1 VTQRSALSQSA
12 PISWRAVAERFSS
25 LLLAL
30 AAIGLLIAG
39 RIDPAMLESTR
50 TRTDDAMTPVL
61 NVLRQPLAALRG
73 NVAVTR
79 GLFDL
84 AAENARLREENS
96 RLTQWQATALSLEAQ
111 IRVLR
116 GLIHLA
122 PAAPPILTTEPVIA
136 EPGGVYVRSLLI
148 AGGAHDG
155 LVKGQA
161 AMVGPGLVGRI
172 TELGAWS
179 ARVLLI
185 TDLNSRIPVILEGT
199 RAHAILAG
207 DNSAQPYL
215 MYMPKATVVNVGD
228 RVVTAGHDGVFPTGL
243 AIGQVANV
251 GNGEI
256 RVEPIA
262 ALDRIEYLEI
272 VDSAAQSALTPEAAP
287 ADERTSFGLP

>member
-1 VTQRSALSQSA
+1 VTQRSALAQSA
-12 PISWRAVAERFSS
+12 AISWRAVAERFSS

-30 AAIGLLIAG
+30 AAIALLIAG
-39 RIDPAMLESTR
+39 RLDAPLLEKARSR
-50 TRTDDAMTPVL
+50 TGDAMTPVL
-61 NVLRQPLAALRG
+61 NVIHQPLAALRN
-73 NVAVTR
+73 NVAITR
-79 GLFDL
+79 GLLDL
-84 AAENARLREENS
+84 AAENGRLRAENAT
-96 RLTQWQATALSLEAQ
+96 LKQWQATALSLEAQ
-111 IRVLR
+111 NRVLR
-116 GLIHLA
+116 GMINLA

-136 EPGGVYVRSLLI
+136 EPGGVYVRSVLI
-148 AGGAHDG
+148 AGGSHDG

-207 DNSAQPYL
+207 DNAGQPYL
-215 MYMPKATVVNVGD
+215 MYLPKATVVNVGD

-243 AIGQVANV
+243 AVGQVASIQ
-251 GNGEI
+251 NGEI

-262 ALDRIEYLEI
+262 ALDRVEYLEI

-287 ADERTSFGLP
+287 AEGRTTFGTP